1 MPQTFKTDKVYI
13 YRCGV
18 YNMHPQLNIMAK
30 NIGFVST
37 RFAGQD
43 GVSLE
48 SAKWADVLWKEGYTS
63 FWYSGLNDR
72 NDDISYVVP
81 EAYFGFDENE
91 KINELIWDG
100 TGRSKQTTN
109 RIHKLANKLKQSLY
123 DFVEKFD
130 IDILIPQNCLA
141 IPMHLPLGIAVTE
154 FLSETKMPAIAH
166 HHDFFWERTRFSVN
180 SVPEYLDMSFP
191 PKLQN
196 IHNIVIN
203 QEAQEQ
209 LALRK
214 GCSSQVIPNVFDFDN
229 PPPDVDDYASD
240 VRKELNLEEDDFF
253 ILQPTRVVPRKG
265 IEQAIKMISLL
276 KNPKCKLIISHE
288 AGDEGYEYLH
298 MLEQLAKE
306 ENVDMRIVADRVGE
320 VRGRDK
326 DNRKIYT
333 LWDLYH
339 HADFVTYPST
349 YEGFGNALLEAVYFR
364 KPVLINRYSIFIRDI
379 EPLGFDFLTMDGFV
393 TPSQTEEVNE
403 ILTNS
408 KKRKKMVDH
417 NYQVAKKFY
426 SYSVVRGILKTAIAS
441 LTGYTS

>member
-1 MPQTFKTDKVYI
+1 
-13 YRCGV
+13 
-18 YNMHPQLNIMAK
+18 MAK

-91 KINELIWDG
+91 KINELIWNG
-100 TGRSKQTTN
+100 KGRSKQTTN

-229 PPPDVDDYASD
+229 PPPDVDEYASD

-379 EPLGFDFLTMDGFV
+379 EPLGFDFLTIDGFV
-393 TPSQTEEVNE
+393 TPSQTQEVNE

>member
-1 MPQTFKTDKVYI
+1 M
-13 YRCGV
+13 
-18 YNMHPQLNIMAK
+18 YNMHTQLNIMAK

-100 TGRSKQTTN
+100 KGRSKQTTN

-326 DNRKIYT
+326 DNRTIYT
-333 LWDLYH
+333 LWDLSH
-339 HADFVTYPST
+339 HADFVTDPST

-393 TPSQTEEVNE
+393 TPSQTQEVNE

>member
-1 MPQTFKTDKVYI
+1 
-13 YRCGV
+13 
-18 YNMHPQLNIMAK
+18 MAK

-100 TGRSKQTTN
+100 KGRSKQTTN

-333 LWDLYH
+333 LWDLYY